1 MLTLVVVFD
10 GDALFITLAAE
21 VAILDSTWL
30 TRRFWPDCGAC
41 CWRLR
46 GDGLVIVAWGLY
58 AAMLLLA
65 AFRVRIPRLVRGA
78 VATLLIVVGKPFL
91 VDLAEV
97 DVVWRVP
104 LFLGFGGLFLALSYY
119 LRSLWRLDSRVGE
132 GCP

>member
-1 MLTLVVVFD
+1 
-10 GDALFITLAAE
+10 
-21 VAILDSTWL
+21 VA
-30 TRRFWPDCGAC
+30 R
-41 CWRLR
+41 WRLR
-46 GDGLVIVAWGLY
+46 GDGLVIAAWGLY

-65 AFRVRIPRLVRGA
+65 AFPVKIPQLVCGA